1 MICKGLSSP
10 IGGAFTDG
18 VVLDLTVTSL
28 GFSFFWII
36 LQFPEKFG
44 SFGPPGRFIPPSKSS
59 DSKLPGLDSV
69 ENK

>member
-10 IGGAFTDG
+10 VGGAFTDG

-44 SFGPPGRFIPPSKSS
+44 SFGPLRQVYPSFK
-59 DSKLPGLDSV
+59 V
-69 ENK
+69 Q